1 MPTYIITAYA
11 VTTTTISLALGYVA
25 MSIIGFISLW
35 ISGVQSNGVLGI
47 YHAATGVLLCSLL
60 IAMVIIVSTIIRMVI
75 IILKIKYL
83 KKALNNEGF
92 F

>member
-11 VTTTTISLALGYVA
+11 VTTTVISLALGYIT

-35 ISGVQSNGVLGI
+35 VRGVQSNGVLGI

-60 IAMVIIVSTIIRMVI
+60 ITVVIIVCTIIRTV
-75 IILKIKYL
+75 LKIKYL
-83 KKALNNEGF
+83 KKALNKEGF